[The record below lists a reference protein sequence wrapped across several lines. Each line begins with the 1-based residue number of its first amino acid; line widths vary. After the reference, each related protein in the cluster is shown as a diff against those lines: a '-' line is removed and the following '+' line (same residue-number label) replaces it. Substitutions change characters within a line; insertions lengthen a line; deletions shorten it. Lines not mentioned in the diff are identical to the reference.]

1 MIAGRIFKFTQDM
14 SPITILLG
22 SIHPHPPDVHYVG
35 KIIIASETYYIKIKK
50 KKVILREKENGRER
64 RDFYES
70 ILGRG
75 ECEADAR
82 I

>member
-50 KKVILREKENGRER
+50 KKSFWEKKKMDGKGGIFMNL
-64 RDFYES
+64 F
-70 ILGRG
+70 
-75 ECEADAR
+75 
-82 I
+82 